1 MASVLASSDV
11 SSIPPQAFAWFDK
24 KNAMS
29 ISEMLEMVMPQ
40 TRPTFQFVH
49 AVSGIPKNRMAN
61 IDASSQYSSVQIG
74 EDAYFSR
81 CDSMGVADGVGGWS
95 HSQLKGANPALYS
108 RKIMHYACQQ
118 LQAFDDVANDYD
130 INDYYDVDPIRV
142 LSDAYDLTCR
152 DATAEGLVGSTTAMI
167 VILRDDELRIANLG
181 DCGLMIIRNN
191 EAIFRSEEQQ
201 HSFNFP
207 FQLGTGSK
215 DLPRDAQKYAVKV
228 LEGDIVIMGSD
239 GIFDNVF
246 DEEVLEIVKGIV
258 QGGNPALSDP
268 QKITDALLLRSRD
281 VSEDTRTMDSPF
293 QTRAIQ
299 EGLYYQ
305 GGKLD
310 DVTIL
315 AGVIRLAED
324 SPDRR

>member
-1 MASVLASSDV
+1 
-11 SSIPPQAFAWFDK
+11 
-24 KNAMS
+24 
-29 ISEMLEMVMPQ
+29 MPQ
-40 TRPTFQFVH
+40 TRPSFQFIH
-49 AVSGIPKNRMAN
+49 AASGAPKNRKAKM
-61 IDASSQYSSVQIG
+61 DKTSQYYSVQVG
-74 EDAYFSR
+74 EDSYFSR
-81 CDSMGVADGVGGWS
+81 YDSMGVADGVGGWS
-95 HSQLKGANPALYS
+95 QSQVKGANPALYS
-108 RKIMHYACQQ
+108 RKIMHYACEQ
-118 LQAFDDVANDYD
+118 LEAFDDIANCDYD
-130 INDYYDVDPIRV
+130 INDYYNVDPIQV
-142 LSDAYDLTCR
+142 LSNAYDMTCR
-152 DATAEGLVGSTTAMI
+152 DAEAEGLVGSTTAMI

-191 EAIFRSEEQQ
+191 ETIFRSEEQQ

-207 FQLGTGSK
+207 FQLGTGS
-215 DLPRDAQKYAVKV
+215 RDGPTSAQRYVVKV

-246 DEEVLEIVKGIV
+246 DEEVLEIVKGVIK
-258 QGGNPALSDP
+258 GGNPAYSDP
-268 QKITDALLLRSRD
+268 QKITDALLRKARD
-281 VSEDTRTMDSPF
+281 VSEDNKTISSPF

-315 AGVIRLAED
+315 AGVIRITED